1 MAGAASLARAS
12 GQGLDALAQHAKLC
26 SVYAGVLGGTLAA
39 PDVLDH
45 LKRSLGQGNPP
56 PQQVGEALCHTL
68 RAVGFETELVP
79 TSQFEGLA
87 WPALVYM
94 QSGDLVL
101 VLRADRGS
109 LTIYDPVAPGNRT
122 EIRTE
127 HLAAQS
133 AGLVLRATKTL
144 AQVEDAHKIGRYATH
159 WFWGQFARFR
169 RQIGE
174 IALGS
179 LVANLLAV
187 AVALFSLQVYDR
199 VIPHQSQATLW
210 VLAAGAAMALLM
222 EGFIKIARARLMDGA
237 GRHIEVSV
245 LHILMTR
252 VLGARSDAGGAP
264 ASMRFSQMREFGSV
278 REFFTASTIGT
289 LADIPFLFVFLL
301 LVASIAG
308 PVVWVLIAGGLLM
321 VIPGVFLQRRMIR
334 LTQETQGAS
343 ARASRVLQETLYD
356 LDTVKTQRAED
367 RVMRLWDELNALSA
381 VKSSDQRRLA
391 ATLTFWSQGV
401 QQATYVAAVICG
413 AYLVFAGSL
422 TVGAII
428 AVGILTSRTLAP
440 LTGLAGIMARWGNV
454 KTALDGLEEIIAT
467 PQDVDGSRTYLRRDH
482 LRGEFELRDV
492 RFRYDTDGAPVL
504 ELPAFKILPG
514 QRLAVLGLNG
524 SGKSSFLKLLS
535 GLYAPETGR
544 VLIDGTDMG
553 QIDPTDLRR
562 SIGYLGQ
569 EVRLFSGTLRDNLN
583 LSLLEADD
591 DRLMQALEFAGLGA
605 FVRAHHKGLD
615 LDISDAGQ
623 GLSIGQRQSIGWA
636 RLWLQ
641 DPVICLLDE
650 PTAALDKQLE
660 QDLVTRLSDW
670 IDGRTA
676 IIATH
681 RAPILTL
688 TTRTLVLNAGRMQVD
703 GPQDQVLEHLRSA
716 QVVPISKAAR

>member
-1 MAGAASLARAS
+1 
-12 GQGLDALAQHAKLC
+12 
-26 SVYAGVLGGTLAA
+26 
-39 PDVLDH
+39 
-45 LKRSLGQGNPP
+45 
-56 PQQVGEALCHTL
+56 
-68 RAVGFETELVP
+68 
-79 TSQFEGLA
+79 
-87 WPALVYM
+87 
-94 QSGDLVL
+94 
-101 VLRADRGS
+101 
-109 LTIYDPVAPGNRT
+109 
-122 EIRTE
+122 
-127 HLAAQS
+127 
-133 AGLVLRATKTL
+133 
-144 AQVEDAHKIGRYATH
+144 
-159 WFWGQFARFR
+159 
-169 RQIGE
+169 
-174 IALGS
+174 
-179 LVANLLAV
+179 
-187 AVALFSLQVYDR
+187 
-199 VIPHQSQATLW
+199 
-210 VLAAGAAMALLM
+210 
-222 EGFIKIARARLMDGA
+222 
-237 GRHIEVSV
+237 
-245 LHILMTR
+245 
-252 VLGARSDAGGAP
+252 
-264 ASMRFSQMREFGSV
+264 
-278 REFFTASTIGT
+278 
-289 LADIPFLFVFLL
+289 
-301 LVASIAG
+301 
-308 PVVWVLIAGGLLM
+308 
-321 VIPGVFLQRRMIR
+321 
-334 LTQETQGAS
+334 LTQ
-343 ARASRVLQETLYD
+343 
-356 LDTVKTQRAED
+356 
-367 RVMRLWDELNALSA
+367 
-381 VKSSDQRRLA
+381 
-391 ATLTFWSQGV
+391 
-401 QQATYVAAVICG
+401 
-413 AYLVFAGSL
+413 
-422 TVGAII
+422 
-428 AVGILTSRTLAP
+428 
-440 LTGLAGIMARWGNV
+440 LAGTMARWGNV
-454 KTALDGLEEIIAT
+454 KTALDGLEEIVAT